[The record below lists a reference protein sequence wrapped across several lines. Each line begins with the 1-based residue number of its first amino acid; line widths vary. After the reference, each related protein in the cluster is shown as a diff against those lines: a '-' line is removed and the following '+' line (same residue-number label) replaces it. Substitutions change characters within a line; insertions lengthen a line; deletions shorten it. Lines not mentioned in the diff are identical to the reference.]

1 MLAIEPW
8 TSEVPSPDPIEAVP
22 PWQPAAELEITDQ
35 AAVEIL
41 WHIEKRVNLQPFLG
55 RSADL
60 ATAAHEL
67 NISKTAMSYWIGRL
81 TDVGLIRLVQVEKRG
96 RHRVRHF
103 RCVADRLR
111 VRLHEAPLSSY
122 EGVLDDFT
130 QRWQIQARAEMAR
143 SLAKQAPDLEL
154 SISNRG
160 ATAGLFTT
168 ILPRPGCKP
177 PPDDFIQYWGRLWLT
192 DEEATRLADEL
203 NALYDRY
210 AALSDKT
217 SKTVPTLMQLTHVR
231 ETQR

>member
-1 MLAIEPW
+1 LKLNREPD
-8 TSEVPSPDPIEAVP
+8 TLSNDPIEDVP
-22 PWQPAAELEITDQ
+22 EWTPAADLEITDP

-41 WHIEKRVNLQPFLG
+41 WHVEKRLNLKPFFG

-60 ATAAHEL
+60 ASAAEQL
-67 NISKTAMSYWIGRL
+67 GVSKTAMSYWIGRL
-81 TDVGLIRLVQVEKRG
+81 LGVGLIRLVRVEKRG
-96 RHRVRHF
+96 RHRIRHY

-111 VRLHEAPLSSY
+111 VNLNEAPLASY

-130 QRWQIQARAEMAR
+130 QRWHMQARAAMAR

-154 SISNRG
+154 CIANTG
-160 ATAGLFTT
+160 AAAGLSTT
-168 ILPRPGCKP
+168 VLPRPGRP
-177 PPDDFIQYWGRLWLT
+177 TPPDDFIQYWARLWLT
-192 DEEATRLADEL
+192 EDETKQLANEL

-231 ETQR
+231 EPQR